1 MSKPLASAIIV
12 VILLSSQCILMLHSD
27 EMNGIDEES
36 SKLESSS
43 RNTAI
48 TDIPTWEVGDRWL
61 YDGYLDVGEFVSSSG
76 VSTNVQYL
84 TGTLD
89 RTVTDIYTMNV
100 DNLSLIHI

>member
-48 TDIPTWEVGDRWL
+48 TDIAMH
-61 YDGYLDVGEFVSSSG
+61 F
-76 VSTNVQYL
+76 N
-84 TGTLD
+84 
-89 RTVTDIYTMNV
+89 
-100 DNLSLIHI
+100 